1 MFNFVEIEK
10 YITQFQ
16 PEGVIIDTQ
25 VLLLLLIGDFDQS
38 LIDKCKVLS
47 NFDLA
52 DYLRLKKILEYFKG
66 KKIIITPHILA
77 EMSNL
82 SKKTFTDRSEKLY
95 VYFHSVIEF
104 LKSAQENT
112 QPMKSFMDMD
122 IKVISDYGFT
132 DLGILEIAK
141 SKNNKLA
148 ILTDDTELNA
158 YSSGKVPVIK
168 LGYFNDYQ
176 AVVRK

>member
-1 MFNFVEIEK
+1 MFNFAEIEK

-38 LIDKCKVLS
+38 LIGKCNTLS
-47 NFDLA
+47 
-52 DYLRLKKILEYFKG
+52 DYDIEDYKKLKQILSYFKSR
-66 KKIIITPHILA
+66 KIVITPHILA
-77 EMSNL
+77 EISNL
-82 SKKTFTDRSEKLY
+82 SRQTFVKKSKRLY
-95 VYFHSVIEF
+95 EYFYSLIEF
-104 LKSAQENT
+104 LKSVKENN
-112 QPMKSFMDMD
+112 QPMNSFMNMEVH
-122 IKVISDYGFT
+122 IISDYGFT

-141 SKNNKLA
+141 CSDNKLA
-148 ILTDDTELNA
+148 ILTDDIELNA

-176 AVVRK
+176 AVVRN